1 MTFIMTYGRF
11 CLNKLPFQIS
21 SALEHFHRQM
31 SWDEMSMILEGQA
44 GALCHVDDVLVL
56 APTQQEHDTRLHA
69 SLAKI

>member
-11 CLNKLPFQIS
+11 CLNKLSFQIS
-21 SALEHFHRQM
+21 SAPEHFHRQM
-31 SWDEMSMILEGQA
+31 SEILEGQA

-69 SLAKI
+69 ALAKI